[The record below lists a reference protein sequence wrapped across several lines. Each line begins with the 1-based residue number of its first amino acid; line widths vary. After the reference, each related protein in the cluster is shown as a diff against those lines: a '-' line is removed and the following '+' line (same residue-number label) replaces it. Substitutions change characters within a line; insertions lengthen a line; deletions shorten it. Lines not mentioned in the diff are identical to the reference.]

1 MQILRPF
8 SETGKPPNFIFNFG
22 VAELDLSFHHKH
34 RLFRG
39 ILNVVNGQNDAD
51 NFYSKEIQSKIIK
64 KKKFPSYLLC
74 EIHV

>member
-51 NFYSKEIQSKIIK
+51 NFLFKGNTVKNHKGKEVS
-64 KKKFPSYLLC
+64 LC
-74 EIHV
+74 YCL